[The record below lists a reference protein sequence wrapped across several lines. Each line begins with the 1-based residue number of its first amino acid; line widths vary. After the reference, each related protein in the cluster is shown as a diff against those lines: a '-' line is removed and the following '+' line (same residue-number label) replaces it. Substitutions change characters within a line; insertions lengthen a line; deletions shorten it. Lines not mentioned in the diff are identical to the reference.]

1 MPGTKKRENCM
12 EKLLNYYFTSTSTF
26 CLAVRAEACG
36 QISKT
41 VPHPVSPP
49 FIFKDFIRAR
59 DQKYREIVFVYLL
72 IYLIC
77 IRNEN

>member
-1 MPGTKKRENCM
+1 MPGTKKMR
-12 EKLLNYYFTSTSTF
+12 KLNYYFTSTF
-26 CLAVRAEACG
+26 CLAVQAEACG